1 MSFPKEGK
9 DLVFWVVSCNRYA
22 KTISLFSFKDIS
34 SGFKRMIPS
43 YIQDFVDFAVEKA
56 FQEALR
62 SMQGAPGM
70 GTLHRFSKRS
80 CMQRCFIRIT
90 AEFFF

>member
-1 MSFPKEGK
+1 
-9 DLVFWVVSCNRYA
+9 
-22 KTISLFSFKDIS
+22 
-34 SGFKRMIPS
+34 MIPS

-70 GTLHRFSKRS
+70 GTLHRFSN
-80 CMQRCFIRIT
+80 FEEILY
-90 AEFFF
+90 AEVSYKDYR